1 MSLAF
6 SMNKQHLNI
15 SLVIKPEFTDSVNQL
30 TDVVHIHHLKGGGRV
45 SSDGLKSKANPD
57 NNV

>member
-15 SLVIKPEFTDSVNQL
+15 SLVIKPEFTDSINQL
-30 TDVVHIHHLKGGGRV
+30 TDVVHIHHLKGGGRW
-45 SSDGLKSKANPD
+45 SEEQSKS
-57 NNV
+57 